1 MGQIVS
7 IAAIIACVAAFAAP
21 ALADQTDDR
30 LDGLFARLEES
41 KTEAEAELL
50 EKAIWRIW
58 QQPKTAGVRV
68 LMRVGMQDLNEGRY
82 QAAEQNFSAAI
93 EFEPEFAEAWNKRA
107 TVRYLMND
115 FVGSVEDI
123 KRTLVL
129 EERHFGALSGLGLI
143 YDALDQKEAAVQ
155 AFEAAL
161 KIHPH
166 LQIRGRMEELVE
178 EIEGTPL

>member
-1 MGQIVS
+1 MTALLVLL
-7 IAAIIACVAAFAAP
+7 VALAVP
-21 ALADQTDDR
+21 AGADQTDERLDR
-30 LDGLFARLEES
+30 LFDRLEASQNE
-41 KTEAEAELL
+41 TEAELL

-58 QQPKTAGVRV
+58 QRPKTASVRV
-68 LMRVGMQDLNEGRY
+68 LMRVGIQDMNEGRY
-82 QAAEQNFSAAI
+82 KSAEQNFSAAI

-115 FVGSVEDI
+115 LVGSVEDI

-155 AFEAAL
+155 AFGAAL

-166 LQIRGRMEELVE
+166 LKIRNRMEELVE